1 MSPSS
6 LFFFFSWLL
15 DCARYLSSLFS
26 SPICSLKNL
35 SHACSLFLSE
45 FSILRELG
53 VFCSSLEHGRWWW
66 CDVQCSCGLWARRW
80 ESCRLPW
87 PWPACFV
94 RYDWVLF
101 FSHLS
106 RLLENAYLVLLMTC
120 VRIFFSLNGVC
131 MPEISRVLQQFWDEY
146 RCVSSGL
153 SIRTHNCSCSRA
165 FRGVSVFVSRL

>member
-120 VRIFFSLNGVC
+120 VRIFFFAKWCVYA
-131 MPEISRVLQQFWDEY
+131 WDF
-146 RCVSSGL
+146 
-153 SIRTHNCSCSRA
+153 SCSSTVLGRIQ
-165 FRGVSVFVSRL
+165 VCFVRIEHQNS